1 MARVAIR
8 AGVALLLETPKS
20 LDLLVRRFDR
30 NASKKERIRG
40 IIRWV
45 SLPGRQRPGVARSPD
60 AAAGHAWDP
69 GLAGDWYGLDL
80 RHLAALRAIAEQGS
94 FKEAARALGY
104 TPSAISQQITSLE
117 RTIGSR
123 VVVREHGRRAL
134 GLTEAGAIILRHLN
148 AIEARLDAA
157 RVEIAALADG
167 RIGPLRV
174 EASESIAARFL
185 PDVLRR
191 FHDER
196 PEVEVVVDEAA
207 FDPEL
212 ASLEHGACDLAFG
225 VLPLPD
231 GPFQATVVLTDPWVL
246 VAEARSAVVRRGP
259 PRTLRELRGLRVIAS
274 RSTLESP
281 PCLNCLRAAGVNPSE
296 ALRSETDAVVQ
307 AFAAAGLGVA
317 VMPRL
322 GVNDT
327 DDRIR
332 SVELGE
338 LIPPRRLAIAW
349 HADRTPHPS
358 LDAFV
363 TLAARAG
370 SQLERLRDVVESRG
384 PSGRLFARHAGGLRS
399 IPGAA

>member
-1 MARVAIR
+1 M
-8 AGVALLLETPKS
+8 
-20 LDLLVRRFDR
+20 
-30 NASKKERIRG
+30 
-40 IIRWV
+40 
-45 SLPGRQRPGVARSPD
+45 SLPGRDRTRVTRSTD
-60 AAAGHAWDP
+60 AAAGLAWDP
-69 GLAGDWYGLDL
+69 GLTGDWHGLDL

-94 FKEAARALGY
+94 FKDAAQVLGY

-134 GLTEAGAIILRHLN
+134 GLTEAGVIILRHLS

-157 RVEIAALADG
+157 RVEIAALANG
-167 RIGPLRV
+167 RLGPLRV
-174 EASESIAARFL
+174 EASESVAARFL

-191 FHDER
+191 FHDEC
-196 PEVEVVVDEAA
+196 PDVEVVVDETPI
-207 FDPEL
+207 DPEL
-212 ASLEHGACDLAFG
+212 AALERGARDLAFG

-246 VAEARSAVVRRGP
+246 IAEANSAVVRRGS

-281 PCLNCLRAAGVNPSE
+281 PCLNCLRAAGVNPSD
-296 ALRSETDAVVQ
+296 ALQSENDSVVQ

-322 GVNDT
+322 AVNAA
-327 DDRIR
+327 DDRIGI
-332 SVELGE
+332 VELGE
-338 LIPPRRLAIAW
+338 LIPPRRIAIAW

-358 LDAFV
+358 LEGFV
-363 TLAARAG
+363 RLAARVG
-370 SQLERLRDVVESRG
+370 SQLERMREVVESPA
-384 PSGRLFARHAGGLRS
+384 PSGRLFACHAGGLRS
-399 IPGAA
+399 IAGAA